1 MSAKLLAL
9 IDKSLNT
16 RITPLAYLVA
26 LHSLVFGAS
35 FVFLSWTNTVQATTL
50 YQSGI
55 FIGLPLWGLLTMI
68 GAGTLIFGMLR
79 KATSLVNTGAIVV
92 FMAWIFATI
101 TYAQH
106 HLWLQMVLSLI
117 TMLYFGYHFLA
128 SSLGRLWDYTP

>member
-1 MSAKLLAL
+1 MSAKLLSL

-26 LHSLVFGAS
+26 LHSFVFGAS
-35 FVFLSWTNTVQATTL
+35 FVFLSWSDTVQATTL

-55 FIGLPLWGLLTMI
+55 FIGLPFWGLLTMI
-68 GAGTLIFGMLR
+68 GAGILIFGMLR
-79 KATSLVNTGAIVV
+79 KKFSWVNTGALAV
-92 FMAWIFATI
+92 FMAWVFATT

-128 SSLGRLWDYTP
+128 NSLGRLWDYTP